1 MSGVDYFNTFIA
13 VAPDSTA
20 TCGIIPPG
28 GATSDTVAARMWR
41 MIAESPYEFTSADVI
56 FSVYADRAKIAEVDR
71 PGARAEYFSVGR
83 ACLRSSELGRRYG
96 WGIHADPVGHVA
108 LYPVGTREY
117 AAFASG
123 ITPEGEPV
131 ALTRAMRSTRR

>member
-20 TCGIIPPG
+20 TCGMIPPG
-28 GATSDTVAARMWR
+28 GAKSDSIVARMWR
-41 MIAESPYEFTSADVI
+41 MIAESPYEYTSADVI
-56 FSVYADRAKIAEVDR
+56 FSVYADRAKIADADR
-71 PGARAEYFSVGR
+71 PTARAEYFGVGR
-83 ACLRSSELGRRYG
+83 ACLRSSDLGKRYG
-96 WGIHADPVGHVA
+96 WGIHADTTGHVA
-108 LYPVGTREY
+108 LYAVGTREY

-123 ITPEGEPV
+123 VAPDGEPV